1 MNKAEKIRAYKE
13 ANPTHKPSDVAKACG
28 VTNAY
33 VYQVLH
39 SAKKKAKK
47 LKPVVPTEGQKIVRS
62 EINRLH
68 AEVANMQILD
78 EVNEQLLEDLSNEI
92 DRLKNDIIGYRA
104 VISYLQGQLNGLT
117 V

>member
-1 MNKAEKIRAYKE
+1 MNKAEQIRAYKE

-47 LKPVVPTEGQKIVRS
+47 LKPVVPTEGQKTLRNEIERLHKDSDEWKDLFFGSLS
-62 EINRLH
+62 EI
-68 AEVANMQILD
+68 
-78 EVNEQLLEDLSNEI
+78 EQLQQDV
-92 DRLKNDIIGYRA
+92 IGYRA
-104 VISYLQGQLNGLT
+104 VISYLQGQLDGVT

>member
-1 MNKAEKIRAYKE
+1 MNKAEQIRAYKE

-47 LKPVVPTEGQKIVRS
+47 LKLVVPTEGQETLRK
-62 EINRLH
+62 EIKRL
-68 AEVANMQILD
+68 N
-78 EVNEQLLEDLSNEI
+78 EDLDGWKELYLST
-92 DRLKNDIIGYRA
+92 NDTIYQLEQDVIGYRA
-104 VISYLQGQLNGLT
+104 VISYLQGQLDGVT